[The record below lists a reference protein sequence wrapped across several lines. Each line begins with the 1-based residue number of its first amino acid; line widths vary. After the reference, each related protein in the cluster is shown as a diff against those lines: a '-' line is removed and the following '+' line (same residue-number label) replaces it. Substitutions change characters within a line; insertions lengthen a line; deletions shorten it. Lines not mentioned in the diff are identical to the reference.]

1 MKFNFN
7 KDNYIFTIDEISQIA
22 STVIDEKMNKFK
34 AFLIKEANFIKEI
47 CSLEKELDYKYF
59 TKSFEELLE
68 DNNRLYDEVKGE
80 GYKTSYCN
88 PTYAVEVLG
97 KELGQIATV
106 LASSYRGYIEYAFSH
121 NLKMMHFYNEYFLSI
136 YNYVSD
142 MREINALKI
151 KELLKDLALNSSEL
165 LEEENLNR
173 CLIKTDNYK
182 KDIIENSDLE
192 DIRYLF
198 KYGSYISENEIKTAQ
213 FLNKYKDIDL
223 IATTVVNAYIQGFKR
238 DNKDYTK
245 KSTARVI
252 ANVGQEQILRALIR
266 KLKESSIEAIFSYM
280 ETTSPNKQFDY
291 DHKFD
296 MALSYDEEISNEK
309 MKSTLKAFENN
320 KDGLNK
326 YGGVLVFEKF
336 GDIPFAPES
345 KKEALKLN
353 EKQSKILQS
362 YRSKIMVEEDKY
374 IPESETSFTIIAFPV
389 PEIGE
394 NFEEIF
400 EDILKINLL
409 DSNKY
414 SKIQQ
419 SIIDALDK
427 ADYVHVKGFGNNKT
441 DIKVKMNEIVN
452 PEKETNF
459 ENCVADVNIPV
470 GEVFTSPTLKCTNGI
485 LHVDEVY
492 LGDLK
497 YKNLE
502 LKFKDGYVEEY
513 TCTNFA
519 KEEENKN
526 YIKENLL
533 FPHSTLPIGEF
544 AIGTNTLAYVIAK
557 KHDIVNLLPI
567 LIVEKMGPHFA
578 IGDTCYSY
586 VEDISVYNPDGKEI
600 IARDNEKSIL
610 RKTDIENAYTGCH
623 TDITI
628 PYDDIEFIT
637 CVSKD
642 GEKID
647 IIRDG
652 RFVLE
657 GAKELNKAFI

>member
-1 MKFNFN
+1 
-7 KDNYIFTIDEISQIA
+7 
-22 STVIDEKMNKFK
+22 
-34 AFLIKEANFIKEI
+34 
-47 CSLEKELDYKYF
+47 
-59 TKSFEELLE
+59 
-68 DNNRLYDEVKGE
+68 
-80 GYKTSYCN
+80 
-88 PTYAVEVLG
+88 
-97 KELGQIATV
+97 
-106 LASSYRGYIEYAFSH
+106 
-121 NLKMMHFYNEYFLSI
+121 
-136 YNYVSD
+136 
-142 MREINALKI
+142 
-151 KELLKDLALNSSEL
+151 
-165 LEEENLNR
+165 
-173 CLIKTDNYK
+173 
-182 KDIIENSDLE
+182 
-192 DIRYLF
+192 
-198 KYGSYISENEIKTAQ
+198 
-213 FLNKYKDIDL
+213 
-223 IATTVVNAYIQGFKR
+223 
-238 DNKDYTK
+238 
-245 KSTARVI
+245 
-252 ANVGQEQILRALIR
+252 
-266 KLKESSIEAIFSYM
+266 
-280 ETTSPNKQFDY
+280 
-291 DHKFD
+291 
-296 MALSYDEEISNEK
+296 
-309 MKSTLKAFENN
+309 
-320 KDGLNK
+320 
-326 YGGVLVFEKF
+326 
-336 GDIPFAPES
+336 
-345 KKEALKLN
+345 
-353 EKQSKILQS
+353 
-362 YRSKIMVEEDKY
+362 MVEEDKY

-394 NFEEIF
+394 NFEDIF

-441 DIKVKMNEIVN
+441 DIKVKMNEIAN

-492 LGDLK
+492 LDDLK

-533 FPHSTLPIGEF
+533 FPHNTLPIGEF